1 MKSNIPTQW
10 INLIRQKPNLFMP
23 YQSGS
28 QQLVY
33 YQENGVDIG
42 TIYQKYYRGITSN
55 IINYAINDSLYYF
68 IQSIVIND

>member
-42 TIYQKYYRGITSN
+42 TIYQKYYRGIHQISLTMLLMTLFIISSN
-55 IINYAINDSLYYF
+55 RS
-68 IQSIVIND
+68 